1 MSTPVVQI
9 HTKNS
14 DFQYIETLRR
24 NRVKRNQ
31 SKEFFVEGVRA
42 IDQALLNAWS
52 INAFVYTREKRL
64 SDWAGKILEHSKAKK
79 HYELPAQLLKEIS
92 QREEPS
98 ELIALVAMP
107 QDDLARIPVREN
119 PLVVILDRPILP
131 GNIGSVI
138 RSCDALRVDGLI
150 ITGHSADLYDPET
163 IRATTG
169 SFFSIPTVRLPSHRE
184 LIPWIEKLKERCK
197 GLRIVGTS
205 AKATV
210 PIDAFDFKLPTVLLA
225 GNETHGISEN
235 YRELCDSL
243 TTIPMSGS
251 ASSFN
256 LASAVSIL
264 LYEVDRQ
271 RRQADG

>member
-1 MSTPVVQI
+1 MSTPVIQI

-14 DFQYIETLRR
+14 EFQYIETLRR

-31 SKEFFVEGVRA
+31 SKEFFVEGVRS
-42 IDQALLNAWS
+42 IDQALNNSWS

-64 SDWAGKILEHSKAKK
+64 SNWAERILENSKAKK
-79 HYELPAQLLKEIS
+79 HYELPAHLLKEVS
-92 QREEPS
+92 QREDPS

-107 QDDLARIPVREN
+107 KDELARIPVREN
-119 PLVVILDRPILP
+119 PLIVVLDRPILP

-138 RSCDALRVDGLI
+138 RSCDALRVDGLL

-184 LIPWIEKLKERCK
+184 LIPWIEMMKDRFTE
-197 GLRIVGTS
+197 LRIVGTS

-210 PIDAFDFKLPTVLLA
+210 PIDAFNFRLPTVLLA

-235 YRELCDSL
+235 YRELCDEL

-256 LASAVSIL
+256 LACAVSIM
-264 LYEVDRQ
+264 LYEIDRQ
-271 RRQADG
+271 RRSANV

>member
-1 MSTPVVQI
+1 MSIPIIQI

-14 DFQYIETLRR
+14 EFQYIETLRR

-42 IDQALLNAWS
+42 IDQALLNSWS

-64 SDWAGKILEHSKAKK
+64 SDWAAKILEQSKAKK

-98 ELIALVAMP
+98 ELIALVGMP
-107 QDDLARIPVREN
+107 PDDLARIPVREN
-119 PLVVILDRPILP
+119 PLVVVLDRPILP

-184 LIPWIEKLKERCK
+184 LIAWIDQLREHCKE
-197 GLRIVGTS
+197 LRIVGTS
-205 AKATV
+205 AKASIA
-210 PIDAFDFKLPTVLLA
+210 IDAFDFRLPTVLLA

-235 YRELCDSL
+235 YREMCDVL

-256 LASAVSIL
+256 LACAVSIM

-271 RRQADG
+271 RRQTHE